1 MDRIFRFI
9 KNPSWVGSFCL
20 KKPER
25 VAALGYILFMAA
37 VIYTLWERRVRM
49 ALDNEDSEPIEGL
62 NRQKTKRPT
71 AYALE
76 VVLNPILVQSERIG
90 GKLRIWLPRPLSRNK
105 QRVIELSGFDVDIYQ
120 GEWAVGGKKIN
131 VTKKGCEI

>member
-1 MDRIFRFI
+1 VERIFKFI

-37 VIYTLWERRVRM
+37 VIYTLGERRVRM
-49 ALDNEDSEPIEGL
+49 ALDNEDTELIEGL
-62 NRQKTKRPT
+62 NRQKTKTPT

-76 VVLNPILVQSERIG
+76 VVLNPILVLSQRISN
-90 GKLRIWLPRPLSRNK
+90 KLRIWLPKPLSRNR

-120 GEWAVGGKKIN
+120 GEWTVGGKKIN
-131 VTKKGCEI
+131 ITKEGCEI